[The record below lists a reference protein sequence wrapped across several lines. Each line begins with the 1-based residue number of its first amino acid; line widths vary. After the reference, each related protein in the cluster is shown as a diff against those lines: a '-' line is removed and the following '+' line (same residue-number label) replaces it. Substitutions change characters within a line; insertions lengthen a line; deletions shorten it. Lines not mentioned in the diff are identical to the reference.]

1 MKVIANCCL
10 AGDLYKAKKWTFN
23 TPFMWCHIH
32 LPDMVKLI
40 MNYDKINFD
49 NYEMTQCNWNDVMFK
64 PDKKLT
70 HVLGLTVDNTF
81 TAWYVHHIFSP
92 SDLKPRIV
100 GSDVYAKDIF
110 SYLVSKYETRKERM
124 TDEVPKFIMIIGRN
138 KYETKEAA
146 LDFIKAVQKTQ
157 YDILIFTHF
166 NELTEFQ
173 NEKIKVITD
182 TYKAIDFPPNV
193 LKKYSNV
200 IDEFVGV

>member
-10 AGDLYKAKKWTFN
+10 AADLYKAKKWTFN
-23 TPFMWCHIH
+23 TPLMWCHIH
-32 LPDMVKLI
+32 LPDMAKLI

-49 NYEMTQCNWNDVMFK
+49 NYDMTQCNWNDVMFK

-81 TAWYVHHIFSP
+81 TAWYVHYIFSP
-92 SDLKPRIV
+92 SDLKPRVV
-100 GSDVYAKDIF
+100 GSNVYAKDIF

-124 TDEVPKFIMIIGRN
+124 TDEVPKFIMIIGRD

-173 NEKIKVITD
+173 NDKIKVITD
-182 TYKAIDFPPNV
+182 TQQAVDFPPNV

-200 IDEFVGV
+200 IDEFIGV